1 MMTVKRLSFFCCR
14 QGGHLQN
21 NGGQKPKRQLSLHH
35 ESYFSFPENNPTAL
49 QLANESAAEVS
60 VSVTGESVW
69 AAGGSVSVT
78 GESVWAAGVSV
89 SVTGGS
95 VSVTGGAVRAGGCSP
110 LGVILMSAQ
119 LTNVSCAPSPKPH
132 SPETSSQPLLFP
144 AVHVHCITQ
153 WSHDKSRGS
162 TRSMAKFPVPFGWG
176 HLASPLVRF
185 SRCVSLSWVMG
196 GSPIFPTRN
205 SE

>member
-14 QGGHLQN
+14 QRHLQN

-49 QLANESAAEVS
+49 QLANESTPFVWIAAGGSVWAAEGS
-60 VSVTGESVW
+60 VSVTGESVSVT
-69 AAGGSVSVT
+69 GGSVSVA

-110 LGVILMSAQ
+110 LRVIVMSAQ

-153 WSHDKSRGS
+153 
-162 TRSMAKFPVPFGWG
+162 
-176 HLASPLVRF
+176 
-185 SRCVSLSWVMG
+185 
-196 GSPIFPTRN
+196 
-205 SE
+205 